1 MIIELS
7 NGLSHLYQW
16 DTGQKVKIPGDVP
29 TVHFKWG
36 NDAVSFDVVDGWV
49 EIPPELV
56 QVSKP
61 IQLWTYMQDHTIDDA
76 EINVYPKPKPA
87 DYAYTP
93 TEVKTWE
100 QLDKRI
106 TALEST
112 NVQPNW
118 DQNDDSAADYV
129 RGRTHYVGAKHD
141 VRIIKQTSGEFSPEL
156 GLIVGN
162 TYRVGYDSGRG
173 FGDGVEFVCKD
184 LNKGKDGIEPAPYVG
199 DADGNGGPNP
209 YLIFDNFILLHPGFS
224 HAANPI
230 RWKIEGDFADIK
242 TLDLKYI
249 DPTLLERIKA
259 LEDGGGVA
267 GVSSINGKTGAV
279 TLTAKD
285 VGAATPEDVTSAVE
299 SAAETLQP
307 KGDYITQD
315 GLQDATNAALAQAK
329 ASGEFDG
336 AGLDVTGATVGQT
349 VKIAAVDDNGVPT
362 AWVPVDMAS
371 GGGETWEKIAEIE
384 LTDAASLIKIDRDT
398 EGKPFALKKVMIDCI
413 VNIDKTSMMTNA
425 KVQLNGNTVCNN
437 AQKNFTDRTVGYLAF
452 YAELIPGSGAIV
464 WQTMEDNNF
473 SWSSPLQKMGYKYN
487 RIWESNAITSMT
499 IVPNDGR
506 KNFGIAGTKINVIGV
521 RE

>member
-100 QLDKRI
+100 QLD
-106 TALEST
+106 
-112 NVQPNW
+112 
-118 DQNDDSAADYV
+118 
-129 RGRTHYVGAKHD
+129 
-141 VRIIKQTSGEFSPEL
+141 
-156 GLIVGN
+156 
-162 TYRVGYDSGRG
+162 
-173 FGDGVEFVCKD
+173 
-184 LNKGKDGIEPAPYVG
+184 
-199 DADGNGGPNP
+199 
-209 YLIFDNFILLHPGFS
+209 
-224 HAANPI
+224 
-230 RWKIEGDFADIK
+230 
-242 TLDLKYI
+242 
-249 DPTLLERIKA
+249 ERIKA
-259 LEDGGGVA
+259 LEEGGGVA
-267 GVSSINGKTGAV
+267 GVTSVNGKTGAV
-279 TLTAKD
+279 ELTAED
-285 VGAATPEDVTSAVE
+285 VGATTPEGVTSAIDAV
-299 SAAETLQP
+299 AEKLQP

-315 GLQDATNAALAQAK
+315 GLQSATNAALAQAK
-329 ASGEFDG
+329 ASGEFDGAQGPKGDTGPQGPQGEQGPKGDTGPQGPAG

-362 AWVPVDMAS
+362 AWVPVDMVS
-371 GGGETWEKIAEIE
+371 GEKWEKIVEIE

-398 EGKPFALKKVMIDCI
+398 EGKPFALKRVMIDCV
-413 VNIDKTSMMTNA
+413 VNIDETSMMTNV
-425 KVQLNGNTVCNN
+425 KVQLNGDTVCSN
-437 AQKNFTDRTVGYLAF
+437 AQKNFANKAVGYVAF
-452 YAELIPGSGAIV
+452 YAELIPGSGALV

-473 SWSSPLQKMGYKYN
+473 NWISPLQKMGYKYN
-487 RIWESNAITSMT
+487 RIWESNTITSMT

-521 RE
+521 RA

>member
-100 QLDKRI
+100 QLD
-106 TALEST
+106 
-112 NVQPNW
+112 
-118 DQNDDSAADYV
+118 
-129 RGRTHYVGAKHD
+129 
-141 VRIIKQTSGEFSPEL
+141 
-156 GLIVGN
+156 
-162 TYRVGYDSGRG
+162 
-173 FGDGVEFVCKD
+173 
-184 LNKGKDGIEPAPYVG
+184 
-199 DADGNGGPNP
+199 
-209 YLIFDNFILLHPGFS
+209 
-224 HAANPI
+224 
-230 RWKIEGDFADIK
+230 
-242 TLDLKYI
+242 
-249 DPTLLERIKA
+249 ERIKA
-259 LEDGGGVA
+259 LEEGGGVA
-267 GVSSINGKTGAV
+267 GVTSVNGKTGAV
-279 TLTAKD
+279 ELTAED
-285 VGAATPEDVTSAVE
+285 VGATTPEGVTSAIDAV
-299 SAAETLQP
+299 AEKLQP

-315 GLQDATNAALAQAK
+315 GLQSATNAALAQAK
-329 ASGEFDG
+329 ASGEFDGAQGPKGDTGPQGPQGEQGPKGDTGPQGPAG

-362 AWVPVDMAS
+362 AWVPVDMVS
-371 GGGETWEKIAEIE
+371 GEKWEKIVEIE

-398 EGKPFALKKVMIDCI
+398 EGKPFALKRVMIDCV
-413 VNIDKTSMMTNA
+413 VNIDETSMMTNV
-425 KVQLNGNTVCNN
+425 KVQLNGDTVCSN
-437 AQKNFTDRTVGYLAF
+437 AQKNFANKAVGYVAF
-452 YAELIPGSGAIV
+452 YAELIPGSGALV

-473 SWSSPLQKMGYKYN
+473 NWISPLQKMGYKHN
-487 RIWESNAITSMT
+487 RIWESNTITSMT

-521 RE
+521 RA

>member
-61 IQLWTYMQDHTIDDA
+61 IQLWTYMQNHTIDDA

-100 QLDKRI
+100 QLD
-106 TALEST
+106 
-112 NVQPNW
+112 
-118 DQNDDSAADYV
+118 
-129 RGRTHYVGAKHD
+129 
-141 VRIIKQTSGEFSPEL
+141 
-156 GLIVGN
+156 
-162 TYRVGYDSGRG
+162 
-173 FGDGVEFVCKD
+173 
-184 LNKGKDGIEPAPYVG
+184 
-199 DADGNGGPNP
+199 
-209 YLIFDNFILLHPGFS
+209 
-224 HAANPI
+224 
-230 RWKIEGDFADIK
+230 
-242 TLDLKYI
+242 
-249 DPTLLERIKA
+249 ERIKA
-259 LEDGGGVA
+259 LEEGGGVA
-267 GVSSINGKTGAV
+267 GVTSVNGKTGAV
-279 TLTAKD
+279 ELTAED
-285 VGAATPEDVTSAVE
+285 VGATTPEGVTSAIDAV
-299 SAAETLQP
+299 AEKLQP

-315 GLQDATNAALAQAK
+315 GLQSATNAALAQAK
-329 ASGEFDG
+329 ASGEFDGAQGPKGDTGPQGPQGEQGPKGDTGPQGPAG

-362 AWVPVDMAS
+362 AWVPVDMVS
-371 GGGETWEKIAEIE
+371 GEKWEKIVEIE

-398 EGKPFALKKVMIDCI
+398 EGKPFALKRVMIDCV
-413 VNIDKTSMMTNA
+413 VNIDETSMMTNV
-425 KVQLNGNTVCNN
+425 KVQLNGDTVCSN
-437 AQKNFTDRTVGYLAF
+437 AQKNFANKAVGYVAF
-452 YAELIPGSGAIV
+452 YAELIPGSGALV

-473 SWSSPLQKMGYKYN
+473 NWSSPLQKMGYKYN
-487 RIWESNAITSMT
+487 SIWKSNAITSMT